1 MKDSSNAAK
10 SKVQNLIK
18 QATASNEAQNV
29 SLMMSDARYL
39 RQSSALINDALQKGF
54 DVMQLAD
61 GSVVI
66 SGMKTVSYQYEWS
79 DVTGKLSRRK
89 SVAAKNNVPAAKARV
104 NMEEIEMEEESED
117 EVEVEFSA

>member
-1 MKDSSNAAK
+1 MKDNSAAK
-10 SKVQNLIK
+10 TKVQNLMK
-18 QATASNEAQNV
+18 QASAATEAQNV
-29 SLMMSDARYL
+29 ASMMSDARYL

-79 DVTGKLSRRK
+79 DATGKLARRK
-89 SVAAKNNVPAAKARV
+89 STAQKHNIPLAKARV
-104 NMEEIEMEEESED
+104 NMEELDAED
-117 EVEVEFSA
+117 EHEDEFSA